1 MRRLTILAL
10 VSLALAG
17 CSSNSGQN
25 SSAPTPIVINCDTAS
40 QEDWVKYCASP
51 APESSSPMD
60 SDTGTEERGDE
71 DFKPLPFDGGVFTW
85 SNRIQVTTKVE
96 KVEKWGEHSDFCDG
110 CLALEPDDYRF
121 ALRFTVHVPKS
132 YGKLLDV
139 TSCSGTLSVDD
150 GNDDDAFT
158 EVAGDY
164 NKGLD
169 GKMRPGATKY
179 GVNEYGIKKKYVE
192 RGITFTYTNSCGD
205 PDYETGEVGIWN
217 GKIPVSKR

>member
-10 VSLALAG
+10 VPLALIA

-25 SSAPTPIVINCDTAS
+25 SAAPTPSVINCDTAS
-40 QEDWVKYCASP
+40 QEDWVKYCASITP
-51 APESSSPMD
+51 TPTPNSS
-60 SDTGTEERGDE
+60 TGTEGSGDE
-71 DFKPLPFDGGVFTW
+71 DLKSLPFDGGVFTW
-85 SNRIQVTTKVE
+85 SNGIQVTTKVE
-96 KVEKWGEHSDFCDG
+96 KVGKWGQHDDFCDG

-205 PDYETGEVGIWN
+205 PDYETGQVGIWN